1 MDASGSTDGFIGGG
15 RRVIDVEREALL
27 LVCMALEGLGEPF
40 SVMAFSGEGPHGV
53 SVRMLKGFEE
63 TYGSEV
69 ALRVAGLEPESYT
82 RAGAAIRHA
91 TALLMREQA
100 EHRLLLVLSDGKPND
115 ADRYD
120 GRFGVEDM
128 RQSVTEARLQG
139 IFPFCLT
146 VDLQAPGYLP
156 QVFGPGHYALLSTPE
171 RLPLVLLDWTK
182 RLLAR

>member
-1 MDASGSTDGFIGGG
+1 
-15 RRVIDVEREALL
+15 
-27 LVCMALEGLGEPF
+27 
-40 SVMAFSGEGPHGV
+40 MAFSGEGPHGV
-53 SVRMLKGFEE
+53 TMRLLKDFDEA
-63 TYGSEV
+63 YGQEV
-69 ALRVAGLEPESYT
+69 ALRIAGLEPENYT

-91 TALLMREQA
+91 TALLMRQPA
-100 EHRLLLVLSDGKPND
+100 EHRLLLMLSDGKPND

-120 GRFGVEDM
+120 GLFGVEDM

-156 QVFGPGHYALLSTPE
+156 KVFGPGHYALLSTPE
-171 RLPLVLLDWTK
+171 RLPLVLLDWTR